1 MYLKVLERNKI
12 SAVSILIYSILKF
25 ASSHPIDLKHGIQEN
40 AENIM
45 NQKHQDSLDRA
56 LGNN

>member
-25 ASSHPIDLKHGIQEN
+25 ASSHPIDLKYAIQEN

-45 NQKHQDSLDRA
+45 NQKQEDSLDRT
-56 LGNN
+56 LGND